1 MVPRN
6 TTTGAVFEQMAARAR
21 PFLKWAGGK
30 RTLIPDIAK
39 LAPGTISQYWE
50 PFVGGGAV
58 FFSLDSRITIA
69 HLSDI
74 NAELALV
81 YHVVSTRTE
90 ELIAALQHH
99 QSKHANKRY
108 YYQVRKQTKH
118 EDAVDVAARFIYLN
132 KTCFNGLYRVN
143 KSGAFNVPRGSYTN
157 PVICDADNLRAASQI
172 LKKTTIKF
180 GDFERVTP
188 GLNDFVY
195 CDPPYDGTFDGY
207 DKSRFGD
214 AEQRRLRD
222 AALRWHKIGANV
234 MISNADTE
242 LIRTLYGNEP
252 FHIYEVRAPRTI
264 NCKPSER
271 GAVGE
276 LLVTTYDQ

>member
-1 MVPRN
+1 MVPQN
-6 TTTGAVFEQMAARAR
+6 TTTGAVLEQESARAR

-30 RTLIPDIAK
+30 RTLVPDITK
-39 LAPGTISQYWE
+39 LLPSTIATYWE
-50 PFVGGGAV
+50 PFLGGGAV
-58 FFSLDSRITIA
+58 FFALDSRIA
-69 HLSDI
+69 NARLSDI
-74 NAELALV
+74 NAELALA
-81 YHVVSTRTE
+81 YHVVRTRPE
-90 ELIAALQHH
+90 ELIAALERHRNRH
-99 QSKHANKRY
+99 TNKRY
-108 YYQVRKQTKH
+108 YYQVRKQTKL

-143 KSGAFNVPRGSYTN
+143 KSGTFNVPRGSYTN
-157 PVICDADNLRAASQI
+157 PVICDADNLRAVSQV
-172 LKKTTIKF
+172 LQKTTINF
-180 GDFERVTP
+180 GDFERVAP

-222 AALRWHKIGANV
+222 AALRWHKLGANI

-242 LIRTLYGNEP
+242 FIRTLYANEP
-252 FHIYEVRAPRTI
+252 FRIHEVSAPRTI